1 MTGLTRSELSHRT
14 GVNPE
19 TLRYYE
25 RLGLLPPPPRSASN
39 YRLYPEDAVVRLRF
53 IRKARELG
61 FTLREVGDL
70 LALRTD
76 SKARCS
82 QVRKKAEQK
91 LADVEEKVRSLR
103 AIAKALKS
111 LIQRCSEDGPTTR
124 CPILEAM
131 NDS

>member
-1 MTGLTRSELSHRT
+1 MTGLTRSELSRRA

-25 RLGLLPPPPRSASN
+25 RLGLLPPPPRTPSN
-39 YRLYPEDAVVRLRF
+39 YRQYPEDAVVRLRF

-61 FTLREVGDL
+61 FTLREIGDL
-70 LALRTD
+70 LALRAD

-82 QVRKKAEQK
+82 QVREKAEQK
-91 LADVEEKVRSLR
+91 LANVEERIRSLR
-103 AIAKALKS
+103 SIAKALKS
-111 LIQRCSEDGPTTR
+111 LIRRCSKDGPTTR

-131 NDS
+131 DDA